1 LRLLKRFSVDAA
13 ELLRGEVDL
22 LALNACD
29 LHRHPTALRASEI
42 IGVAETAREGVLFT
56 RTNAGLTSLKDLVG
70 RSVLFPDPALSL
82 TILAKARLVGAG
94 LRAGNLRP
102 NASAAAGGAESGQP
116 ALGPS
121 EIIARVLRGEADA
134 GVCHRSLFE
143 RHRHQ
148 GLAVLDQFPEAPK
161 VLAVRRD
168 LDPLL
173 VGALRRALA
182 AAELRRSWPESTFL
196 PATPEAADTSDDS
209 ILRYV
214 RTAIGQAELFD
225 ANRQER

>member
-1 LRLLKRFSVDAA
+1 
-13 ELLRGEVDL
+13 VDL

-29 LHRHPTALRASEI
+29 LHRHPAALRASEI
-42 IGVAETAREGVLFT
+42 IGVAESAREGVLFT

-82 TILAKARLVGAG
+82 TVLAKARLAGAG
-94 LRAGNLRP
+94 LRVGDLGR
-102 NASAAAGGAESGQP
+102 NAHGGKPGAASEQ
-116 ALGPS
+116 LGPS
-121 EIIARVLRGEADA
+121 EVIARVLRGEADA

-148 GLAVLDQFPEAPK
+148 GLMPLDQFPEAPK

-173 VGALRRALA
+173 VGALRRALT
-182 AAELRRSWPESTFL
+182 AAELRRSWPESTFSPL
-196 PATPEAADTSDDS
+196 APEDAPSSDES
-209 ILRYV
+209 VLHYV
-214 RTAIGQAELFD
+214 RNAIQQAELFD
-225 ANRQER
+225 SNREGK